1 MIFTI
6 LLILVAHHVI
16 PGPLLPLQQRK
27 DQRERLRKVT
37 HIDYFPVYPKHPKDS
52 VSMVGLPGMLKETA
66 SAVKA
71 EEHTSATMSAVDVNS
86 REIPP
91 TAQGMGQAELVM
103 GSSDINADEVVQH
116 QEDLMRGNTDAI
128 EAATEHA
135 PQGHSMVGSTDHVE
149 SPYAYRLSF
158 QEQSDLSMDGV

>member
-1 MIFTI
+1 VIFTI

-16 PGPLLPLQQRK
+16 AGPLVPLQQRK
-27 DQRERLRKVT
+27 GQRDRLRKVT

-52 VSMVGLPGMLKETA
+52 VSMVGFPGTLKETA

-71 EEHTSATMSAVDVNS
+71 EEHTAATMSAVDVNS
-86 REIPP
+86 RDTPS
-91 TAQGMGQAELVM
+91 TAQGMGQPELAM
-103 GSSDINADEVVQH
+103 GSSDMNA
-116 QEDLMRGNTDAI
+116 N

-135 PQGHSMVGSTDHVE
+135 PRGDSMVGATDLVE
-149 SPYAYRLSF
+149 SPFAYRLSF